1 MSGSNELPDIAGMEL
16 AELSRWIHAGRITPL
31 EVVDACL
38 ARIARFD
45 GAVRSFL
52 TVDADG
58 ARAAATIA
66 GEELAAGHDRGAFH
80 GIPFALK
87 DNIDTA
93 GLRTTSHSRQDIDV
107 VPDNDAHVVT
117 RLRAAGGICLG
128 KLATFEFAIG
138 GPAWDLPW
146 PPALN
151 PWNTDFLPGGSSS
164 GAGAA
169 VAARFV
175 PAAIGTDTGGSV
187 RWPAAVCGIVGM
199 KPTYGLISRR
209 GVAPNTFS
217 LDHCGPMTRTVRD
230 NAIML
235 SASAGFDPLDPGSAN
250 HTLPD
255 YAAALTGDI
264 TGLRIGLVRSWY
276 VDEADRQVTEAV
288 DAAAAQLAS
297 LGARVEAVDLGDL
310 QPYIDCKTII
320 SSAELYVV
328 HEKDLKTR
336 PEGFSR
342 MLRER
347 VMGGVFLRAEHYVQ
361 ALRWRT
367 ELARTLL
374 APFARYDLLATAGWL
389 STADAADPQTS
400 DFFRALR
407 LVTMPFSLAGNPAMV
422 LPCGFSAE
430 GLPLSL
436 QLAGRPFDEATVYRC
451 GDAYQR
457 ATQWHLRA
465 PALREAA

>member
-1 MSGSNELPDIAGMEL
+1 
-16 AELSRWIHAGRITPL
+16 
-31 EVVDACL
+31 
-38 ARIARFD
+38 
-45 GAVRSFL
+45 
-52 TVDADG
+52 
-58 ARAAATIA
+58 
-66 GEELAAGHDRGAFH
+66 
-80 GIPFALK
+80 
-87 DNIDTA
+87 
-93 GLRTTSHSRQDIDV
+93 
-107 VPDNDAHVVT
+107 
-117 RLRAAGGICLG
+117 
-128 KLATFEFAIG
+128 
-138 GPAWDLPW
+138 
-146 PPALN
+146 
-151 PWNTDFLPGGSSS
+151 
-164 GAGAA
+164 
-169 VAARFV
+169 
-175 PAAIGTDTGGSV
+175 
-187 RWPAAVCGIVGM
+187 M

-235 SASAGFDPLDPGSAN
+235 QASAGFDPLDPGSAN
-250 HTLPD
+250 PGLPD
-255 YAAALTGDI
+255 YAAALSGDI
-264 TGLRIGLVRSWY
+264 TGLRIGLVRRWY
-276 VDEADRQVTEAV
+276 ADEADKEVTDAV

-297 LGARVEAVDLGDL
+297 LGALVETIDLGDL

-320 SSAELYVV
+320 SSAELYAV

-361 ALRWRT
+361 ALRWRS
-367 ELARTLL
+367 ELARVLL
-374 APFARYDLLATAGWL
+374 APFARYDVLATAGWL
-389 STADAADPQTS
+389 GVADAANPETS

-436 QLAGRPFDEATVYRC
+436 QLAGKPFDEATVYRC

-457 ATQWHLRA
+457 ATEWHLRA

>member
-1 MSGSNELPDIAGMEL
+1 MSGSNELPDLACMDL
-16 AELSRWIHAGRITPL
+16 AELSSWIHAGRITPL
-31 EVVDACL
+31 EVVEACL
-38 ARIARFD
+38 ARIARYD
-45 GAVRSFL
+45 GAVRSFV
-52 TVDADG
+52 TIDADS
-58 ARAAATIA
+58 ARRSARIA

-107 VPDNDAHVVT
+107 VPDSDAYVVT
-117 RLRAAGGICLG
+117 RLREAGGILLG

-230 NAIML
+230 NALML
-235 SASAGFDPLDPGSAN
+235 QASAGFDPRDPGSAN
-250 HTLPD
+250 RKLPD

-264 TGLRIGLVRSWY
+264 GGLRIGLVRRWY
-276 VDEADRQVTEAV
+276 ADEAQPEVTKAV
-288 DAAAAQLAS
+288 DAAAARLAE
-297 LGARVEAVDLGDL
+297 LGAVVETVDLGDL

-320 SSAELYVV
+320 SSAELYAV

-336 PEGFSR
+336 PQGFSR

-361 ALRWRT
+361 ALRWRS
-367 ELARTLL
+367 ELARLLL
-374 APFARYDLLATAGWL
+374 AQFARFDLLATAGWL
-389 STADAADPQTS
+389 STADAANPETS

-422 LPCGFSAE
+422 LPCGFAAN

-436 QLAGRPFDEATVYRC
+436 QLAAKPFDEATVYRC
-451 GDAYQR
+451 GDAYQL
-457 ATQWHLRA
+457 ATDWHLRV